1 MCDRI
6 YHFKTIGPRS
16 IKSPVELIKW
26 SAGTRARIDQ
36 ILQINLELFY
46 INSLYQRLITTNIF
60 YRHEQSTKEES
71 SQSTALGEWKIWGI
85 FNLKPCWPVDIKYVL
100 DILGFLLLITRTS
113 FSSDHNLSSSSSL
126 VSFCISFLTKNSC
139 QEPNM
144 IKLARIFLNH
154 HPLHF
159 SWIII
164 HQEQKKCI
172 PHQLPPPT
180 SLIHK
185 GGIKDENYSCF
196 ACRQLTILGDYF
208 DILSIFVRV
217 DVVGVYWHWV
227 GNDTV
232 VSYHHIN
239 LHSTLVTRRHSTP
252 LQHSTHH
259 YTLPPTVPGLIFGSD
274 PRTGEWEIICIAG
287 VSECRPGGC
296 SA

>member
-1 MCDRI
+1 MVSWNTSPHWSNTSNQFRI
-6 YHFKTIGPRS
+6 I
-16 IKSPVELIKW
+16 
-26 SAGTRARIDQ
+26 
-36 ILQINLELFY
+36 
-46 INSLYQRLITTNIF
+46 LYQFTRPAFNHDQDFLSA
-60 YRHEQSTKEES
+60 RAVDRGGKQ
-71 SQSTALGEWKIWGI
+71 GEWKISSI
-85 FNLKPCWPVDIKYVL
+85 FKPCSEETHW
-100 DILGFLLLITRTS
+100 GSSFLLLITWTS
-113 FSSDHNLSSSSSL
+113 FSPDHNLSSSSSL

-180 SLIHK
+180 SLIYK

-259 YTLPPTVPGLIFGSD
+259 YTLPPTSYLALIWG
-274 PRTGEWEIICIAG
+274 GEMRIICMAG
-287 VSECRPGGC
+287 VSECQCWGC